1 MHIRQGERAAA
12 TQLMR
17 DVLRRTEKMPLE
29 DLVPGPEP
37 LPVEFYRSSAEQF
50 LRSRGGVE

>member
-1 MHIRQGERAAA
+1 
-12 TQLMR
+12 MR
-17 DVLRRTEKMPLE
+17 DVLRRTEKMAAE

-50 LRSRGGVE
+50 LRTRGGVE